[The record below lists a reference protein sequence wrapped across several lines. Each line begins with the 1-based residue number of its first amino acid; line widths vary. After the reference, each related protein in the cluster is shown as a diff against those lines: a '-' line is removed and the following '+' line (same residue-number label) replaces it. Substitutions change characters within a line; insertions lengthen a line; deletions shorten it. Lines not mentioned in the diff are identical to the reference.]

1 MDRRIWVVTGG
12 ASGIGLAVA
21 RSLREH
27 GAVAVADLDDRALA
41 GAAAEG
47 FETHHLDV
55 RSTEGWRMLAEEI
68 NKRHGRLDGLVH
80 NAGIAPIA
88 PLPDTADATIDD
100 VLATNVRSVLVGTRE
115 MWRLLTSSRGSVVIV
130 ASVAALVGQD
140 RSAAYAASKGAA
152 VAVTRALAL
161 ELAPH
166 GVRVNSVC
174 PGTTMTPMLR
184 RHFASLPDGK
194 AVAARSVRRNPIGR
208 LLEPDDIA
216 PTVVHLLLPERS
228 GAMTGANVV
237 VDGGLTASFDYGNAF
252 AGGGSDEG

>member
-1 MDRRIWVVTGG
+1 VTGG
-12 ASGIGLAVA
+12 GSGIGLATA
-21 RSLREH
+21 RALREH
-27 GAVAVADLDDRALA
+27 GTVIVADVSDDAIA
-41 GAAAEG
+41 GAQDEG
-47 FETHHLDV
+47 FETYHLDV
-55 RSTEGWRMLAEEI
+55 RSTASWRALVAALRE
-68 NKRHGRLDGLVH
+68 RHGRLDGLVH

-88 PLPDTADATIDD
+88 PLIETSDATVDD
-100 VLATNVRSVLVGTRE
+100 VLATNVRSILVGTRE
-115 MWRLLTSSRGSVVIV
+115 SWGLLAASRGSVVVV

-140 RSAAYAASKGAA
+140 RSAAYVASKGAA

-184 RHFASLPDGK
+184 RHFASLPEPEEV
-194 AVAARSVRRNPIGR
+194 VAHSVRRHPIGR
-208 LLEPDDIA
+208 LLVPEDIA
-216 PTVVHLLLPERS
+216 PSIVHLLLPERS

-252 AGGGSDEG
+252 AGGGVHEG